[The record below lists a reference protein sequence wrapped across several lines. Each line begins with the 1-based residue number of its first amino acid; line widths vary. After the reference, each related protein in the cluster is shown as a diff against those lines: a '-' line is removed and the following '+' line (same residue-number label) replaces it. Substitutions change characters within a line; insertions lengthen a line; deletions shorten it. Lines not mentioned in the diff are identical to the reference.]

1 MSKTG
6 GRVSLTIL
14 SSVVGWSLRL
24 PEKSDFKNPL
34 AGREATAGCLLH
46 GSLTA
51 GERLTA
57 AAAERAAERV
67 ERAQGDW
74 RSGERESR
82 IESVSRVRRRR
93 RRSSGRCTTKLVFR
107 KEESLVARKGD
118 G

>member
-1 MSKTG
+1 MLAREEKGIFFSSLIQNGVRHWSVKENG
-6 GRVSLTIL
+6 GRVSLTML
-14 SSVVGWSLRL
+14 SSVVGWGLRL
-24 PEKSDFKNPL
+24 PEKSDLKNPL

-74 RSGERESR
+74 RSGGRERERAGLSW
-82 IESVSRVRRRR
+82 
-93 RRSSGRCTTKLVFR
+93 
-107 KEESLVARKGD
+107 
-118 G
+118 